1 MTTDI
6 ENMPDI
12 LRRCKQYDPNIL
24 FVVGR
29 PKDSNV
35 ICFRLDNESITAYWR
50 MEDGSRVEISYFEK
64 LVLAVERQSEQKFN
78 IVSLPHIVFT
88 LTGGDV
94 YHSARNVSFVFLGRP
109 KHFFSPIPSYII
121 LKYTDNSFE
130 KLYI

>member
-12 LRRCKQYDPNIL
+12 LKRCKQYDPNVL

-29 PKDSNV
+29 PKDCNV
-35 ICFRLDNESITAYWR
+35 VCYVLENEIIKPYWR
-50 MEDGSRVEISYFEK
+50 MEDGSKVEASYFEK
-64 LVLAVERQSEQKFN
+64 LVLAVEQREGQSFN

-94 YHSARNVSFVFLGRP
+94 FYSEKNISFVFLGRP
-109 KHFFSPIPSYII
+109 KHFFSPVPSHII
-121 LKYTDNSFE
+121 LKYTDNSFG
-130 KLYI
+130 KLDI